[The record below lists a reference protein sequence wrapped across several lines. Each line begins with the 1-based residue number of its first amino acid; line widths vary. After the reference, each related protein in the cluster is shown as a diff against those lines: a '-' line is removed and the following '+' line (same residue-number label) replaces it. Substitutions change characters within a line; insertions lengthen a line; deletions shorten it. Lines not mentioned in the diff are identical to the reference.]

1 MLFAFVRV
9 FSVES
14 SKSRIKRTVSNVA
27 VEEPFRNVTSLEQ
40 ISLESLNLSIIF
52 TTTGCRKWN
61 EDTKGWTMED
71 CTVNLQD
78 GLQFSFGSGQAK
90 QPRYH

>member
-40 ISLESLNLSIIF
+40 ISLKSSNLSIIF

-71 CTVNLQD
+71 CTVN
-78 GLQFSFGSGQAK
+78 FA
-90 QPRYH
+90 RRITV

>member
-40 ISLESLNLSIIF
+40 ISLESLNLSIM
-52 TTTGCRKWN
+52 TGDLNLIPCSVSSSIL
-61 EDTKGWTMED
+61 
-71 CTVNLQD
+71 TVIIWPPVPLTAQSAS
-78 GLQFSFGSGQAK
+78 GRYRTGSLCD
-90 QPRYH
+90 

>member
-71 CTVNLQD
+71 CTVN
-78 GLQFSFGSGQAK
+78 FA
-90 QPRYH
+90 RRNTV